1 MEFNSREFLFF
12 LPIAAGVVH
21 LCPAKLRISLALVL
35 SWLFYSWGHPR
46 FLIPLLLVTLLTQG
60 VLEIM
65 WRRPA
70 LRRTALVLGLCGS
83 GFIIGLYKIPWL
95 TKGFAESLQTTGDH
109 TVTLLPLGLTFYAFQ
124 SVSLMFEV
132 KRNHWRKRLT
142 LIDTALYLS
151 FFPQLL
157 AGPIVRPQ
165 ELVPELRNRLGRPT
179 RFDLLLGVE
188 FLLTGLFKKVV
199 LADTAWRVIDSNLES
214 GWHIAAFVLM
224 IPIYSYADV
233 AGYNDMAKGS
243 AAWLG
248 VTLPE
253 NFREPVTRTRSWAD
267 FWKRHHITVM
277 RWMRDYVYL
286 PVRGRGKSRRP
297 QWLATVVTLAL
308 MGLWHGFDPVWV
320 LFGGGIGLLMVV
332 EVAFIRWRGQRR
344 EASPRARRITD
355 RKRSALPAPVRVAV
369 VSWER
374 CRGPLWVYGSAIA
387 LGALVIAATGVSLF
401 PRSGTNRVSA
411 GDGLLLAAA
420 SFLVVAA
427 LDRRRIM
434 TRSGLK
440 DFEPTVVKALV
451 AGAMTVAIIVFAP
464 QPSPTFIYLTV

>member
-1 MEFNSREFLFF
+1 
-12 LPIAAGVVH
+12 
-21 LCPAKLRISLALVL
+21 
-35 SWLFYSWGHPR
+35 
-46 FLIPLLLVTLLTQG
+46 
-60 VLEIM
+60 
-65 WRRPA
+65 
-70 LRRTALVLGLCGS
+70 
-83 GFIIGLYKIPWL
+83 
-95 TKGFAESLQTTGDH
+95 
-109 TVTLLPLGLTFYAFQ
+109 
-124 SVSLMFEV
+124 
-132 KRNHWRKRLT
+132 
-142 LIDTALYLS
+142 
-151 FFPQLL
+151 
-157 AGPIVRPQ
+157 
-165 ELVPELRNRLGRPT
+165 
-179 RFDLLLGVE
+179 LGVE